1 MIMKVRGIVYTESTL
16 CDRCIEDLKNLLKVN
31 NVNFV
36 EYKMG
41 EVLIKYNPAEVN
53 LDRIRQIL
61 INEMFLIDYSSSNT
75 TLTVNRKK

>member
-31 NVNFV
+31 NVDFV

-41 EVLIKYNPAEVN
+41 EVLIHIIP
-53 LDRIRQIL
+53 
-61 INEMFLIDYSSSNT
+61 
-75 TLTVNRKK
+75 RK